1 MNRAIKKCCI
11 CNNEKTGEFI
21 LIGENK
27 YHLICIEKLSE
38 KNRQL
43 EENNLAMQEEMAK
56 TWAKLDKKEDI
67 ICKIREILVD
77 FMCEEYYCS
86 QGIEL
91 YQFCE
96 NALKTLDSQKCLV
109 RNSEVLINYLRK
121 QIDECKS
128 TGNDEDY
135 VRVDVYKEI
144 LHIINE
150 EDI

>member
-1 MNRAIKKCCI
+1 M
-11 CNNEKTGEFI
+11 
-21 LIGENK
+21 
-27 YHLICIEKLSE
+27 
-38 KNRQL
+38 
-43 EENNLAMQEEMAK
+43 
-56 TWAKLDKKEDI
+56 
-67 ICKIREILVD
+67 
-77 FMCEEYYCS
+77 
-86 QGIEL
+86 
-91 YQFCE
+91 
-96 NALKTLDSQKCLV
+96 